1 MKDTKKIV
9 ELAFREITEKGFF
22 DIEKGNAPI
31 PNVVNKPMSQI
42 PNIMSKYVNE
52 CGYGCCFVFSSYMIN
67 TLNRFGINCYLIGSK
82 EEKGIRASVMY
93 EDNGIFYIAN
103 PVEDIEYF
111 TEHNILP
118 ENRYR
123 FYKENSTDIII
134 DGKIFNTS
142 RYTLDEFSRKYG
154 KIWVIGSMNSTSNNT
169 LSSSMKTCS
178 KRVIMPTDFAN
189 YNVKKLVKE
198 YYYAKKYYLEHGDL
212 SVPSNYEVKDECG
225 NIVYLG
231 KWIEKQKV
239 LYKNDC
245 LDKDEIEIL
254 ENIGIKWP
262 VKHNRLNNWM
272 KKYNLA
278 KECYK
283 KNGNLLIPQNYK
295 VVDESGNIINLGS
308 WINNQ
313 RTMYRQKRLDK
324 NKITLLDD
332 IEMQWSIICKLTNN
346 SWMKKYNLAKE
357 YYKKNGNLLIPRNY
371 KIVDE
376 SGNII
381 NLGSWIGTQRK
392 AYKDGKLNEN
402 RISLL
407 ESIKMV
413 WTIKDFTIL
422 WEEYYLLLKE
432 YKSVY
437 GDLII
442 PKGYIYKGDRNKK
455 YYLYDWV
462 KKQAKDNL
470 NVKQNEMLN
479 LLDSNWNLSDEE
491 KLLKYIDDCYEKLKN
506 DELNA
511 SEIDELIKKGAL
523 KYSDCSIQKGNI
535 NTLYK
540 NIKKRCI

>member
-142 RYTLDEFSRKYG
+142 SYTLDEFSRKYG

-278 KECYK
+278 KEYYK

-295 VVDESGNIINLGS
+295 V
-308 WINNQ
+308 
-313 RTMYRQKRLDK
+313 
-324 NKITLLDD
+324 
-332 IEMQWSIICKLTNN
+332 
-346 SWMKKYNLAKE
+346 
-357 YYKKNGNLLIPRNY
+357 
-371 KIVDE
+371 VDE

-413 WTIKDFTIL
+413 WIIKEFTIL

-455 YYLYDWV
+455 YYLYDWI